1 MALQPPLMD
10 VLGARWALGR
20 EAVAVAWTRGC
31 AAFALADGTVA
42 LAPVPWEGAPSLRR
56 RKDGGAE
63 LVPAR
68 EGGPPPLARASISR
82 GPCRALVGTAEGFL
96 TGGADGRLRRL
107 APDGTAEKLAK
118 FPAPVEAAAV
128 AGDAGWACVA
138 EGRVQGGP
146 AAARDLRGVT
156 DLASHQEAGL
166 AVAHAG
172 GVALCR
178 AEIAEQLPGGVP
190 AGMPG
195 GRMAFS
201 PDGRWLIAGAALWRL
216 APDRERVAL
225 PDAPDTPMAAAFSG
239 DGAFLALAGP
249 SGIQLWRLGETAA
262 AVPGP
267 WQGAARA
274 ATAIAFHPRRPL
286 LAVAIENGAVVL
298 GPAEDGG
305 ALLLRGAAEDQV
317 TVLAFA
323 ADGAWLAT
331 GSAGGECGL
340 VGLPDLLFRPAE
352 TGMVNQSEGAT
363 A

>member
-10 VLGARWALGR
+10 LLGARWALGR
-20 EAVAVAWTRGC
+20 EVVAVAWTRDC

-42 LAPVPWEGAPSLRR
+42 LAPVPWEGAPTLRR

-68 EGGPPPLARASISR
+68 DGSPPPLARASISR

-118 FPAPVEAAAV
+118 FPAAVEAVAV

-146 AAARDLRGVT
+146 AAARDLRGVA
-156 DLASHQEAGL
+156 DLVSHQAVGL

-178 AEIAEQLPGGVP
+178 ADAVEQLPGGEP
-190 AGMPG
+190 AGAPG
-195 GRMAFS
+195 GKMAFS
-201 PDGRWLIAGAALWRL
+201 PDGHWLVAGAVLWRL

-225 PDAPDTPMAAAFSG
+225 PEAPEAPAAAAFSA
-239 DGAFLALAGP
+239 DGGLLALAGP
-249 SGIQLWRLGETAA
+249 AGVRLWRLGETVA

-267 WQGAARA
+267 WQRAERA

-317 TVLAFA
+317 TALAFE

-331 GSAGGECGL
+331 GTAGGECGL
-340 VGLPDLLFRPAE
+340 VALPDLLFRPAE
-352 TGMVNQSEGAT
+352 SGMVNQSEGAT